1 MSATSAPVN
10 CFCFKADFAESSSS
24 HNTGTTGLVEEVFR
38 NAGDLTPPQEHV
50 NEAEYPYEVRTTV
63 EGKPCLIFYRSS
75 VSETPKF
82 GGKFNFNNDK
92 STEDVFGF
100 LEIPG
105 YHDNE
110 EYLSEMEA
118 AAQKSLIFPEGFT
131 ECSYEDDD
139 EIVVI
144 TKEKILKDIIGNN
157 PTECWEFKNNT
168 TLMGNFLEA
177 DFDKI
182 DPDSSKG
189 EYYWFTSWEARFP
202 DEDGLNA
209 AFEAGVKP
217 YYLMSLAKWLVSTN
231 VN

>member
-1 MSATSAPVN
+1 MSDTSVPVN

-38 NAGDLTPPQEHV
+38 NAGDLTPPQEFV
-50 NEAEYPYEVRTTV
+50 DTEKYPYPVRTTV
-63 EGKPCLIFYRSS
+63 EGKPCLIFYRST
-75 VSETPKF
+75 ENEAPKF

-100 LEIPG
+100 VDIPG

-110 EYLSEMEA
+110 EYLEEMQKA
-118 AAQKSLIFPEGFT
+118 ALDSLIFPEGFT
-131 ECSYEDDD
+131 ECSYDDD
-139 EIVVI
+139 GKTVVV
-144 TKEKILKDIIGNN
+144 TKEKILNKLGSN
-157 PTECWEFKNNT
+157 PTECWEFRNNT
-168 TLMGNFLEA
+168 TRMGNFLEA

-202 DEDGLNA
+202 DEDALNA
-209 AFEAGVKP
+209 AFKAGVKP
-217 YYLMSLAKWLVSTN
+217 YYLVELAKWLVSTN
-231 VN
+231 TD